1 MIDKLPAELEFGHME
16 KILASQV
23 KSLVE
28 KAKLKGRV
36 DGQKLARKLSYQRG
50 KSTVSSLRS
59 SSIEKVEAQKSL
71 SPDLEDHIMKVD

>member
-1 MIDKLPAELEFGHME
+1 MITVAQVDPSFQRQTPLSSDDVGDDVIDKLPPELEFGHME

-50 KSTVSSLRS
+50 KSTVSS
-59 SSIEKVEAQKSL
+59 
-71 SPDLEDHIMKVD
+71 